1 MKFYSVKSL
10 IFILPFCIT
19 FLACAKQVKD
29 KTTQTNMNK
38 SKQEPTIPTTP
49 STTTVKQ
56 TKSVEPKVDKNLFVS
71 LQRTPCFGQC
81 PVFKI
86 QLFDD
91 GKVVYE
97 GKAYCKRMGTH
108 KATAS
113 PELIKAI
120 QQKASDIKY
129 LSFNEK
135 YPKGESMITDIPTTI
150 SYIKVG
156 SESKMVYNN
165 YDAPTE
171 LVEFERWLEQ
181 QFESLKWEVK
191 E

>member
-1 MKFYSVKSL
+1 MKFHSMKSL

-29 KTTQTNMNK
+29 KTAQTNMNK
-38 SKQEPTIPTTP
+38 SKQEPTISSPT
-49 STTTVKQ
+49 TTTVTPAKPVVPN
-56 TKSVEPKVDKNLFVS
+56 VEKNLVVI

-81 PVFKI
+81 PAFKI

-97 GKAYCKRMGTH
+97 GRAYCKRMGTH

-129 LSFNEK
+129 LTFSEK

-156 SESKMVYNN
+156 SESKMIYNN

-171 LVEFERWLEQ
+171 LIEFERWLEQ
-181 QFESLKWEVK
+181 QFEGLKWEAK
-191 E
+191 D

>member
-1 MKFYSVKSL
+1 MKSYSMRIL
-10 IFILPFCIT
+10 IFILPFCLSL
-19 FLACAKQVKD
+19 LACAKQVKD
-29 KTTQTNMNK
+29 KTTQTDMNK
-38 SKQEPTIPTTP
+38 SKLEPTISSP
-49 STTTVKQ
+49 TTTVTP
-56 TKSVEPKVDKNLFVS
+56 TKTEPKVDNNVMVS

-86 QLFDD
+86 QLFND

-97 GKAYCKRMGTH
+97 GRAFCKRMGTH

-129 LSFNEK
+129 LSLNEK
-135 YPKGESMITDIPTTI
+135 YPKGESMITDIPTTV
-150 SYIKVG
+150 SYIKFG
-156 SESKMVYNN
+156 SESKMIHNN

-171 LVEFERWLEQ
+171 LIEFERWLEQ
-181 QFESLKWEVK
+181 QFEGLKWEAK

>member
-1 MKFYSVKSL
+1 MKFHSMKSL

-38 SKQEPTIPTTP
+38 SKQEPTIS
-49 STTTVKQ
+49 STTTTATP
-56 TKSVEPKVDKNLFVS
+56 TKPIEPKVDNNLMVS

-81 PVFKI
+81 PAFKI
-86 QLFDD
+86 QLFTD

-97 GKAYCKRMGTH
+97 GKAYCKRIGTH

-113 PELIKAI
+113 PELIKVI
-120 QQKASDIKY
+120 QQKANEIKY
-129 LSFNEK
+129 LSLNEK
-135 YPKGESMITDIPTTI
+135 YPKGESMITDIPTTV
-150 SYIKVG
+150 SYIKIG
-156 SESKMVYNN
+156 SDSKMIYNN

-171 LVEFERWLEQ
+171 LIEFERWLEQ
-181 QFESLKWEVK
+181 QFEGLKWEAK